1 VIAQIE
7 KSNELNAQ
15 DETAII
21 FAGDY
26 LNKLTGEKIEREC
39 KTKLEE
45 GYKQLIVSFKHTE
58 IINSIGV
65 SILLGVIDSAV
76 NFGAKIVFSEVNE
89 DNFQLFEML
98 GLTNHVTVE
107 N

>member
-1 VIAQIE
+1 MIAQTE
-7 KSNELNAQ
+7 KS
-15 DETAII
+15 DEFQPEKQPAII

-45 GYKQLIVSFKHTE
+45 GYKQLIVSFKHTA
-58 IINSIGV
+58 IVNSIGV

-76 NFGAKIVFSEVNE
+76 NCGAKIVFSEVND

>member
-1 VIAQIE
+1 VIAQTE